1 MGKVYAAEHVHMR
14 KKLAVKVLHRE
25 LTTVPE
31 VVARFEREAM
41 AAANIDHAN
50 VAAATDFGKLADG
63 AIFLVLEFVQGKN
76 LRDEIAAGPIAVPRA
91 LHIARQIAFALSAAH
106 AQGIIHRDL
115 KPENVMLIEKGGDSD
130 FVKVL
135 DFGIAKVPIGE
146 VSTAAKTGQTA
157 QTGQVITKAGMVF
170 GTPEYMAPEQALGQ
184 PVDGRADL
192 YALGVILFEMIS
204 GNRPFSGDDKVSILG
219 LQLSTPAPKLKDR
232 APGTDV
238 PVAVERIVEKLL
250 TKDVAQR
257 FQKADDVAAAIE
269 GVIGPPRSV
278 QASSPGLPTPPPHV
292 GKPTFLPNDPLPR
305 FQTNET
311 IARVEGVEALKNLP
325 GPKAPPPPPARPSA
339 GAKPPP
345 PPPHVGKPT
354 FLPNDPLPRF
364 PTSETVARI
373 EGVDA
378 LKDLA
383 SPDEDPIREPAP
395 SAPAV
400 TQPAIGE
407 RAKQLAQVA
416 RQKGQLLKQ
425 KGAAALGRAAAAV
438 DGSRDRW
445 PSLARRKLSRV
456 SGQTIVLGAIVLLG
470 VLPLLII
477 VIAVSSGS
485 SSEATVG
492 AGSASATASAAP
504 GPTPTSKDSLALAID
519 QARAGGVPA
528 LEELAKKHP
537 DLATVQLELA
547 DALGNAKQ
555 YLKATGAVGRALSID
570 KSAKDDARAARVLFQ
585 TAQVTESQGATF
597 ALLEG
602 PMEGAGADILYDLV
616 VQEGVKTSART
627 RADRFIKGSALA
639 KVASPELAV
648 AVAVRKSKTCKEV
661 KELMPR
667 VKEVGDARILVY
679 LDFFE
684 RKEKHYDCL
693 TEGGLLEQTR
703 AAVKA
708 RLGDAGR

>member
-25 LTTVPE
+25 LTSVPE

-76 LRDEIAAGPIAVPRA
+76 LRDEIAAGPIAANRA
-91 LHIARQIAFALSAAH
+91 LHIARQIAFALGAAH

-115 KPENVMLIEKGGDSD
+115 KPENVMLIEKGSDSD

-146 VSTAAKTGQTA
+146 VSAAAKSGQI
-157 QTGQVITKAGMVF
+157 ITKAGMVF

-232 APGTDV
+232 TPGVDV

-250 TKDVAQR
+250 AKDVAQR

-269 GVIGPPRSV
+269 GVIGPPRST
-278 QASSPGLPTPPPHV
+278 QASSPGLPPPAPPPHVGKPTFLPNDPLPRFSTEATMMAKELAAAAPPGPKAPPPPPARPSAPVKPPPPPPHV

-311 IARVEGVEALKNLP
+311 IARVEGA
-325 GPKAPPPPPARPSA
+325 
-339 GAKPPP
+339 
-345 PPPHVGKPT
+345 
-354 FLPNDPLPRF
+354 
-364 PTSETVARI
+364 
-373 EGVDA
+373 DA
-378 LKDLA
+378 LKDL
-383 SPDEDPIREPAP
+383 PLGDEPPSREPAP

-400 TQPAIGE
+400 TQPAIAE
-407 RAKQLAQVA
+407 RAKQLALVA
-416 RQKGQLLKQ
+416 RQKG
-425 KGAAALGRAAAAV
+425 ALAVERAAAAV

-445 PSLARRKLSRV
+445 PPLLRRKLSRV
-456 SGQTIVLGAIVLLG
+456 SGQHIAIGLLALAG

-477 VIAVSSGS
+477 IVIGVSVGGS
-485 SSEATVG
+485 AEVSAG
-492 AGSASATASAAP
+492 AGSGSPSASAAP
-504 GPTPTSKDSLALAID
+504 TATPSKDPLELAID
-519 QARAGGVPA
+519 QAKAGGVPA
-528 LEELAKKHP
+528 LEELAKKHA
-537 DLATVQLELA
+537 DSAVVQLELA
-547 DALGNAKQ
+547 DALVNAKQ
-555 YLKATGAVGRALSID
+555 YLKATGAVGRALAQD
-570 KSAKDDARAARVLFQ
+570 KAAKDDPRAARVLFQ
-585 TAQVTESQGATF
+585 TAQVQESQDASF
-597 ALLEG
+597 ALLQG
-602 PMEGAGADILYDLV
+602 PMAAAGADILYDLV
-616 VQEGVKTSART
+616 VEEGVKTGART
-627 RADRFIKGSALA
+627 RADRFIKGSELA
-639 KVASPELAV
+639 KVATPELAI

-661 KELMPR
+661 RALMPR
-667 VKEVGDARILVY
+667 VKEVADARILVY

-684 RKEKHYDCL
+684 RKEKHYECL
-693 TEGGLLEQTR
+693 TDDGLLGQVR
-703 AAVKA
+703 AAVKS
-708 RLGDAGR
+708 RVGDAGKQP